1 MWLVVEMADIKKG
14 ETLVMAGTKKGLF
27 LLHSK
32 DRKKWKTEGPF
43 IEGMPVRHALLSP
56 NDHKTVFAS
65 GWSGHWGPAI
75 AASPNTGGRWKRT
88 KGTPH
93 YSKESGLSVE
103 AIWSFAQDDDGTL
116 FAGVEPA
123 GLFRSKDNGNTWA
136 SVDGLNQWGGRKD
149 WQPGNGGLI
158 LHTVLP
164 YPGNTDKMVVGI
176 SSVGVFGTKDG
187 GDHWKCISGG
197 VHGVFEPDK
206 VMKDGEIG
214 HCPHKLARDATDPRQ
229 LYMQDHAGVYRR
241 REGDDAWTAAETG
254 LPKWKKEKNRRWT
267 FGFAMA
273 AHPSKK
279 GWAYLLP
286 LVGDWNRVTKDGV
299 VRVYRTKDGAK
310 SWSEASSGLPKKGA
324 YMTVLRDAMRT
335 DTNDPA
341 GVYFGTTTGQVYAS
355 RNDGNSWQLA
365 ADNLPP
371 VLSVDAGVV
380 GG

>member
-1 MWLVVEMADIKKG
+1 MADIKKG
-14 ETLVMAGTKKGLF
+14 ETLVIAGTKKGLF
-27 LLHSK
+27 LLHSR

-43 IEGMPVRHALLSP
+43 IEGMPVRHAMLSP
-56 NDHKTVFAS
+56 FDHKTVFAS
-65 GWSGHWGPAI
+65 GWSGHFGPAI
-75 AASPNTGGRWKRT
+75 SVSTNTGGRWRRT

-93 YSKESGLSVE
+93 YDKGTGLSVD

-123 GLFRSKDNGNTWA
+123 GLFRSTDNGNSWT
-136 SVDGLNQWGGRKD
+136 SVDGLNQWGGRKN

-158 LHTVLP
+158 LHTILP
-164 YPGNTDKMVVGI
+164 YPGDTDKMVIGI

-187 GDHWKCISGG
+187 GEHWKAISGG
-197 VHGVFEPDK
+197 VHGVFEVDK

-214 HCPHKLARDATDPRQ
+214 HCPHKVVRDATDPRQ

-241 REGDDAWTAAETG
+241 REGDDTWKAAETG
-254 LPKWKKEKNRRWT
+254 LPRWKKEKNRRWT

-273 AHPSKK
+273 SHPHKK
-279 GWAYLLP
+279 GWAYNLP
-286 LVGDWNRVTKDGV
+286 LVSDWNRVTKDGA
-299 VRVYRTKDGAK
+299 VRVFQTKDGAK
-310 SWSEASSGLPKKGA
+310 HWSETSRGLPKRDA

-341 GVYFGTTTGQVYAS
+341 GVYFGTTTGQVYGS
-355 RNDGNSWQLA
+355 TNDGRSWSLL
-365 ADNLPP
+365 ADNMPP
-371 VLSVDAGVV
+371 VLSVEAGVV